1 MNADLLIKGFDAL
14 QYVTNPY
21 ALVGFMFLVGT
32 VVISFVKMQPR
43 IKAGL
48 LVAFASLVVGFA
60 YLSIKTTFAR
70 IQDELLV
77 HVVRD
82 GGTGL
87 VAKGVEVE
95 LVDIESL
102 KGKKGWGFNHNLADI
117 QHILDVVLARAS
129 VKQIDS
135 REMDEEKW
143 TVLLGS
149 LEQSEKIKAEII
161 KDTGFAK
168 FRVFV
173 DGVEQ
178 QGFDKKYY
186 FKNEYLCIPLG
197 TEKEGCPRAR
207 LQVVNLYN
215 TKHHSSGEPEATNL
229 RVIRK

>member
-1 MNADLLIKGFDAL
+1 MAADLLIKGFDAL

-21 ALVGFMFLVGT
+21 ALVGFMFLIGT
-32 VVISFVKMQPR
+32 VAISFVKMQPR

-48 LVAFASLVVGFA
+48 LIAFASLVIGFA
-60 YLSIKTTFAR
+60 CLSLKTTFDR
-70 IQDELLV
+70 IKDELLV

-102 KGKKGWGFNHNLADI
+102 KGKNGWAFNHNLPDI

-135 REMDEEKW
+135 REMNEAKW
-143 TVLLGS
+143 TALLKS
-149 LEQSEKIKAEII
+149 LEKSEKIKAEII
-161 KDTGFAK
+161 EDTGFAK

-178 QGFDKKYY
+178 QGFGKRYY
-186 FKNEYLCIPLG
+186 FKNEYLYIPLG
-197 TEKEGCPRAR
+197 TEKEGCLRAK

-215 TKHHSSGEPEATNL
+215 TKHHSSGEPEAANL
-229 RVIRK
+229 RVIR